1 MWQSAGARDPSFVA
15 SPVPPP
21 PRPDLQAFKS
31 TPPAAAT
38 RPGRRMTEPKHGSP
52 PGLGAAQLPLPQ
64 LPSHSIAQSGAAQ
77 HARSSPAMPQSAGSG
92 QDSRRPPPGFAP
104 RSGYLD
110 AGLSPSLPG
119 IQHARSHVASP
130 YIQPAQARD
139 AHQAAL
145 RALTNNNSA
154 AAAILA
160 MPERQPQTAAG
171 QSTEN
176 SASSADAIRHRP
188 TAAVPYYM
196 PAQQVSSLI
205 MSD

>member
-64 LPSHSIAQSGAAQ
+64 LPSQSIAQSGAAQ